1 MKIKKIIITFLVSI
15 FLIPNFSFASTTPDS
30 ISGRSRSQVAVF
42 QSEANF
48 SSAPAENIIA
58 TIIKTALSLLGI
70 LFIIL
75 MIYSGYQW
83 MTAGGN
89 EDTVKKSRSRIINA
103 VIGLVIIVL
112 AYSITTFVFRSLP
125 GGPSGANSGA
135 GGTGEIVSPAN

>member
-30 ISGRSRSQVAVF
+30 ISGRSRSQVAAF

-112 AYSITTFVFRSLP
+112 AYSITAFVFRSLP
-125 GGPSGANSGA
+125 GSSSGTPTPA
-135 GGTGEIVSPAN
+135 GGSNQIITP